1 MTQRKALKLKSET
14 LPLNFHYNGEMCNYI
29 KEFEPVLY
37 DISLFPFCQKNR
49 NNFKSRSLSIN
60 FRAGIYSSILRLFS
74 QTVKVVREPAVVL
87 KMYYLL
93 GQYSKPLFC
102 SHAGEG

>member
-29 KEFEPVLY
+29 KEFEPVLFLY
-37 DISLFPFCQKNR
+37 DISLFPFCQKKR
-49 NNFKSRSLSIN
+49 NNLKSRSLSIN
-60 FRAGIYSSILRLFS
+60 FRAGIYSRILRLFS

-87 KMYYLL
+87 KT
-93 GQYSKPLFC
+93 
-102 SHAGEG
+102 